1 VEKRRSVEQEQIAAR
16 AQPPGL
22 GVRKLLEASP
32 LPLDGAEQRR
42 GQVFDG

>member
-1 VEKRRSVEQEQIAAR
+1 MEKRRSVEQEQIAAR

-32 LPLDGAEQRR
+32 LPLNWAEQRR
-42 GQVFDG
+42 VLEFDG